1 MDKNQEIVKI
11 ITSFFNPEELDIN
24 ELFKQ
29 YKNFNVSLDKIERK
43 FYKEIKVE
51 LKEILENK
59 INIRGKIEKTKRKL
73 L

>member
-1 MDKNQEIVKI
+1 MDKNQEIIKI

-59 INIRGKIEKTKRKL
+59 INIRKKIEKN
-73 L
+73 